1 MRMNKR
7 RAFSDEFKTEAVR
20 RVRADGKKPG
30 EVAKE
35 LGLSPQLLWAWLKRA
50 AALTGEEKRDVLDE
64 DDRAELERLRREN
77 ERLKMER
84 EILKKAAALF
94 ARESR

>member
-1 MRMNKR
+1 MKMNKK

-20 RVRADGKKPG
+20 RVLADGKKPAA
-30 EVAKE
+30 VARE
-35 LGLSPQLLWAWLKRA
+35 LGIERQRLFAWLKRA
-50 AALTGEEKRDVLDE
+50 EALSGQKQRDVLDE

-84 EILKKAAALF
+84 EILKKAAAFF
-94 ARESR
+94 ARESQ

>member
-1 MRMNKR
+1 MRMNKK

-20 RVRADGKKPG
+20 RVVADGKKPAV
-30 EVAKE
+30 VARE
-35 LGLSPQLLWAWLKRA
+35 MGFARQQLANWLKQA
-50 AALTGEEKRDVLDE
+50 EAISGEKQRDVLDQ

-84 EILKKAAALF
+84 EILKKAAAFF
-94 ARESR
+94 ANESQ